1 MPAAAAALMPPHY
14 PGRISHPGYL
24 SFHDPRNRVRKP
36 KLELVDGGLVKI
48 QEPAPYAA
56 FAGQPGKFM
65 RDVVGIRLYPKQEE
79 ILEATEHHR
88 RVGVSSCHSAG
99 KSFFCA
105 CLMVYN
111 FNCYRPM
118 LGMSTAPG
126 FTQVR
131 DLIWREVNTLY
142 TKSLKPLFGIPMTVR
157 LEGAS
162 DWWARGIA
170 AKDPNAFQGR
180 HNLRVVIVADEA
192 QGIKNPAI
200 WEAIETNM
208 AGGDARMLIVG
219 NPVEDEGYFYD
230 AMNTDDRWERFFID
244 AHLTPNVEAGRI
256 VIPGVVSP
264 EWVADMRKKTKG
276 KGREW
281 TTRVLGQF
289 YKGSDEIGD
298 QDRIGPRAWVEAA
311 YARGDQMQ
319 PGHPVRIGVD
329 VGGDGDDESV
339 IATRCG
345 RLVLPLQCFAKI
357 SGTKL
362 GRRVFRRAWKLRA
375 ASIAIDMGGG
385 WGSGCRDAV
394 LDAKREF
401 LRRLKQAKRAKKWTP
416 ECTEALA
423 WVRALKIIGVK
434 PTTKPK
440 DGEKYRYRRD
450 EIWHG
455 AREALNPENPNAWG
469 LSRNA
474 YRCRDREAVLEEDEL
489 TRKQLNSVRWKKNA
503 KDRIWVWGHDY
514 LAKKGYRSPDRA
526 QAIVLTAVEDG
537 DAPPAAGVT
546 GSGDAPAEKGRRSS
560 DGAVTTRNGLT
571 LHRATVSGSNL
582 VGPRWRQGR

>member
-1 MPAAAAALMPPHY
+1 MGAAAALMSPSY

-24 SFHDPRNRVRKP
+24 AFHDPRGRARKP
-36 KLELVDGGLVKI
+36 KLTLVEGQQVRVLD
-48 QEPAPYAA
+48 PAPYAQY
-56 FAGQPGKFM
+56 AGSPGKFL

-79 ILEATEHHR
+79 ILEATEMHR
-88 RVGVSSCHSAG
+88 RVAVSSCHSAG

-126 FTQVR
+126 FTQVS

-142 TKSLKPLFGIPMTVR
+142 TRSAQPLYGTPLKVR

-170 AKDPNAFQGR
+170 ARDPNAFQGR

-200 WEAIETNM
+200 WEAMETNM

-230 AMNTDDRWERFFID
+230 AMHTDDRWVRYWID
-244 AHLTPNVEAGRI
+244 AHDTPNVQAGRI
-256 VIPGVVSP
+256 LIPGLCSP
-264 EWVADMRKKTKG
+264 EWVADMARKTKRT
-276 KGREW
+276 GREW

-289 YKGSDEIGD
+289 YKGVDDVSD
-298 QDRIGPRAWVEAA
+298 QDRIGPRAWVDAA
-311 YARGDQMQ
+311 IERGKALE
-319 PGHPVRIGVD
+319 PGQPVRIGVD
-329 VGGDGDDESV
+329 VGGDGEDESV

-357 SGTKL
+357 SSVKL
-362 GRRVFRRAWKLRA
+362 GRRVFKRAWKLRA

-394 LDAKREF
+394 LDAKRAF
-401 LRRLKQAKRAKKWTP
+401 LADLKRVKRAGKWA
-416 ECTEALA
+416 EEHREALH
-423 WVRALKIIGVK
+423 WVRTLRIIGVK
-434 PTTKPK
+434 PTVKPRN
-440 DGEKYRYRRD
+440 GEKYRYRRD

-455 AREALNPENPNAWG
+455 AREALDPENPQAWG
-469 LSRNA
+469 LPDKA
-474 YRCRDREAVLEEDEL
+474 YRYRDREAVLEEDEL
-489 TRKQLNSVRWKKNA
+489 TRKQLHNVRWKRNA
-503 KDRIWVWGHDY
+503 KDRIWVWGHDL
-514 LAKKGYRSPDRA
+514 LASKGYRSPDRA
-526 QAIVLTAVEDG
+526 QAIVLTGVEDG
-537 DAPPAAGVT
+537 EIPPAAGVT
-546 GSGDAPAEKGRRSS
+546 GSASPVETDRQG
-560 DGAVTTRNGLT
+560 DGAVTTRNGMT
-571 LHRATVSGSNL
+571 LHRATNMSGSGL
-582 VGPRWRQGR
+582 VGPRWRQCR